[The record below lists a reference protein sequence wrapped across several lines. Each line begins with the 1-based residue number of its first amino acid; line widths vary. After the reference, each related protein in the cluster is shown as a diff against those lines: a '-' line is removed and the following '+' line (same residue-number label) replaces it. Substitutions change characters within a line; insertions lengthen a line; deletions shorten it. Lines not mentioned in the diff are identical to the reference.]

1 MADGETKPRVL
12 ILVLFVTCGGPT
24 RGGAGSVALWL
35 LLPQP
40 QTSTKPP
47 STKLHLTLNALTIAK
62 MLLDEDPATAR
73 TLIFTRK
80 ET

>member
-40 QTSTKPP
+40 KHQQNHRLP
-47 STKLHLTLNALTIAK
+47 NFI
-62 MLLDEDPATAR
+62 
-73 TLIFTRK
+73 
-80 ET
+80 